1 MWPESAGWLRNPP
14 SSPVAAV
21 LLLHPLQ
28 MVTPGRKRQGAHQA
42 TGQPELDSGP
52 GFPTPQARLPEALCF
67 PISKVGL
74 LHDVFQL
81 CYITVTLGA
90 WK

>member
-21 LLLHPLQ
+21 L
-28 MVTPGRKRQGAHQA
+28 VTPGRKRQGAHQA

-52 GFPTPQARLPEALCF
+52 GFPTPHSPAPRGSVSPFPKWALDTMF
-67 PISKVGL
+67 FSS
-74 LHDVFQL
+74 
-81 CYITVTLGA
+81 VT
-90 WK
+90 